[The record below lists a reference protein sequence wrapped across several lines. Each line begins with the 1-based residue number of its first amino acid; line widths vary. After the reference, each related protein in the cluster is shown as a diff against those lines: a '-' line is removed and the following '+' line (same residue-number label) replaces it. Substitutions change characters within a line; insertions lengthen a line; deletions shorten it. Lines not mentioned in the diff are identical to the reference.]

1 MLSIPSLVT
10 ATKSALKSFKDES
23 NENSSNSVEGMEE
36 AYVGK
41 KFRRTR
47 SELSIPSLVKSTKI
61 VLKS

>member
-10 ATKSALKSFKDES
+10 ATKSALKSFKDKS

-41 KFRRTR
+41 KFRRIR
-47 SELSIPSLVKSTKI
+47 SELSIPSLVKSTKTA
-61 VLKS
+61 LKS